1 MIYPL
6 VFLSGLAS
14 LVYEIAWIRQ
24 SSFAFGSSALAL
36 STVLAVFFLGLG
48 LGSWLFGCI
57 GTAAR
62 RPLLWC
68 AGLELLLA
76 LNGYASPELFDWAET
91 LFGHVY
97 LSFEPGSGALLAVR
111 GGLVTLLL
119 LPPTLLM
126 GGTLPLFCRQ
136 AIHDPARISTHLG
149 WLYGVNTLGATL
161 GCGLAGF
168 LLLPTLG
175 LNATLHAAAGLN
187 VVVGLGFAWLG
198 MAAGPLPLPDD
209 PSGAGLTR
217 DETAADT
224 PPRFLPGLLFF
235 LIGAVAL
242 ANELIW
248 ARFFT
253 HFIRNSVYTYTVALG
268 VVLAGTALGSLA
280 AGHSFDRSRGPRSL
294 LTTFAGLQAVAAAL
308 TLGLTHLPAEFW
320 RSLIPWGVLPYV
332 LLMLPPALV
341 AGACFPLLNRV
352 VAHDPRR
359 APRDIG
365 YMTALNILGCIV
377 GSLVTGYGLLP
388 WLGLDAAIYAAAGG
402 GILAAGLGMWGSS
415 NIAPEALSVLK
426 DMAANNF
433 PNSSRLIVGRALAR
447 QVGLKSD
454 LRIPGSYFSPIPK
467 FATATVLAAALWL
480 TLLTF
485 SPVRVPHDFMNDGDV
500 LLDLVEGYNSNLAVV
515 QRKQVKTLLIDRL
528 WQGVE
533 HRNYQ
538 IMVAH
543 VPMLHYP
550 DAKEV
555 LVVGLGAGTTAGRFL
570 RYGIEQLHIVDIEP
584 RLFDFTRKHFASAWM
599 DDPRVRLIR
608 EDGRNYLKHT
618 GRQYDVVSVEI
629 GQLDRPGVGVFYTRE
644 FYREV
649 HARLRQDGMIVQFVP
664 LSFLRPAEFASVLK
678 TFLAVFPNARLWY
691 NTEELLLIGFKG
703 ETRRPSPLS
712 FVQTVTEL
720 GLRDDLD
727 MYYWGGSNYVLTRFP
742 VFLAG
747 FLAAGPE
754 LSALADV
761 APAEEWTDDRL
772 QLSYSVSDY
781 DWRGRRAMMLVP
793 FLQQHLSPIDEGAV
807 PGSTDAGSLDT
818 ARRLRDLNV
827 ADIAASDI
835 LDQLD
840 TQPPLSPQT
849 VYERANEA
857 LRWNPKSLA
866 AQFRLRAAM
875 MAMGQGGGTEETV
888 P

>member
-24 SSFAFGSSALAL
+24 SAFAFGSSALAL

-48 LGSWLFGCI
+48 LGSWLFGRI
-57 GTAAR
+57 GAAVR
-62 RPLLWC
+62 WPLLWC

-76 LNGYASPELFDWAET
+76 ANGYASPALFDWAET
-91 LFGHVY
+91 LFGHLY
-97 LSFEPGSGALLAVR
+97 RSYEPGSVALLALR
-111 GGLVTLLL
+111 GGLVALLL

-136 AIHDPARISTHLG
+136 AIHDPARISTHLS
-149 WLYGVNTLGATL
+149 WLYGINTLGATV
-161 GCGLAGF
+161 GCGVAGF

-175 LNATLHAAAGLN
+175 LKATLHVAAGLN
-187 VVVGLGFAWLG
+187 VVAGLGFAGLG
-198 MAAGPLPLPDD
+198 VMRGPLPPMDC
-209 PSGAGLTR
+209 PSRAEPAR
-217 DETAADT
+217 AAPSHETISEA
-224 PPRFLPGLLFF
+224 PPRVLPGLLFF

-253 HFIRNSVYTYTVALG
+253 HFIRNSVYTYTIALG

-280 AGHSFDRSRGPRSL
+280 AGHGFDRARGPRQL
-294 LTTFAGLQAVAAAL
+294 LATFAGLQAGAAAL
-308 TLGLTHLPAEFW
+308 TLALTHLPAGFW
-320 RSLIPWGVLPYV
+320 RSLIPWGVLPYI
-332 LLMLPPALV
+332 LLMLPPAV
-341 AGACFPLLNRV
+341 IAGACFPLLNRM
-352 VAHDPRR
+352 VADDPRR

-365 YMTALNILGCIV
+365 YMTALNIVGCVV
-377 GSLVTGYGLLP
+377 GSLVTGYWLLP
-388 WLGLDAAIYAAAGG
+388 WWGLDASIYAATGSG
-402 GILAAGLGMWGSS
+402 VLAAGLAWFAS
-415 NIAPEALSVLK
+415 APPFDPAQ
-426 DMAANNF
+426 D
-433 PNSSRLIVGRALAR
+433 RLGERKIGYVTSASLFG
-447 QVGLKSD
+447 
-454 LRIPGSYFSPIPK
+454 
-467 FATATVLAAALWL
+467 TTVLWL
-480 TLLTF
+480 GLLVF
-485 SPVRVPHDFMNDGDV
+485 SPVRVPRDFMNAGDA
-500 LLDLVEGYNSNLAVV
+500 LLDMVEGYNSNLAVV
-515 QRKQVKTLLIDRL
+515 NRKQVKTLLIDRL

-533 HRNYQ
+533 QRNYQ
-538 IMVAH
+538 VMVTH

-570 RYGIEQLHIVDIEP
+570 RYGIEQLHVVDIEP
-584 RLFDFTRKHFASAWM
+584 RLFDFTRQHFDSSWM
-599 DDPRVRLIR
+599 DDPRVKLIR
-608 EDGRNYLKHT
+608 EDGRNYIKHT

-649 HARLRQDGMIVQFVP
+649 WARLRPDGMVVQFVP
-664 LSFLRPAEFASVLK
+664 LTFLRPAEFAGALK

-703 ETRRPSPLS
+703 ETRRPSPQS
-712 FVQTVTEL
+712 FVQTVTAR
-720 GLRDDLD
+720 GLREDLD
-727 MYYWGGSNYVLTRFP
+727 MYYWGGPNFTLTRFP

-754 LSALADV
+754 LKALADI

-793 FLQQHLSPIDEGAV
+793 HLQQHLSPMAEGAA

-818 ARRLRDLNV
+818 ARRIRELNV

-840 TQPPLSPQT
+840 TSPPPSPQAI
-849 VYERANEA
+849 YERASEA

-866 AQFRLRAAM
+866 AQFRQRAAA
-875 MAMGQGGGTEETV
+875 MAMGQGGGAVEEV

>member
-1 MIYPL
+1 VIYPL

-24 SSFAFGSSALAL
+24 SAFAFGSSALAL

-48 LGSWLFGCI
+48 LGSWLFGRI
-57 GTAAR
+57 GTAVR

-76 LNGYASPELFDWAET
+76 VNGYASPALFDWAEG
-91 LFGHVY
+91 LFGHIY
-97 LSFEPGSGALLAVR
+97 RSYEPGSVALLALR
-111 GGLVTLLL
+111 GGLVASLL

-136 AIHDPARISTHLG
+136 AIHDPARISTHLS
-149 WLYGVNTLGATL
+149 WLYGVNTLGATV
-161 GCGLAGF
+161 GCGVAGF

-175 LNATLHAAAGLN
+175 LKATLHVAAGLN
-187 VVVGLGFAWLG
+187 VLAGLGFAGLG
-198 MAAGPLPLPDD
+198 VMRGRLPPMDCPSRAEPARAA
-209 PSGAGLTR
+209 PSHEAIS
-217 DETAADT
+217 EA
-224 PPRFLPGLLFF
+224 PPRVLPGLLFF

-253 HFIRNSVYTYTVALG
+253 HFIRNSVYTYTIALG

-280 AGHSFDRSRGPRSL
+280 AGHGFDRARGVRRL
-294 LTTFAGLQAVAAAL
+294 LTIFAGLQAGAAVL
-308 TLGLTHLPAEFW
+308 TLTLTHLPAGFW
-320 RSLIPWGVLPYV
+320 RSLIPWGVLPYI
-332 LLMLPPALV
+332 LLMLPPAV
-341 AGACFPLLNRV
+341 IAGACFPLLNRMV
-352 VAHDPRR
+352 TDDPRR

-365 YMTALNILGCIV
+365 YMTALNIVGCVV

-388 WLGLDAAIYAAAGG
+388 WWGLDASIYAATGG
-402 GILAAGLGMWGSS
+402 GIVAAGLGVWAKRKPLPGPPLIRGGRKGSS
-415 NIAPEALSVLK
+415 
-426 DMAANNF
+426 
-433 PNSSRLIVGRALAR
+433 LIG
-447 QVGLKSD
+447 GDDKSPPD
-454 LRIPGSYFSPIPK
+454 KGGWGVK
-467 FATATVLAAALWL
+467 GATVFTAAAVWL
-480 TLLTF
+480 GLLVF
-485 SPVRVPHDFMNDGDV
+485 SPVRVPRDFMNAGDA
-500 LLDLVEGYNSNLAVV
+500 LLDMVEGYNSNLAVV
-515 QRKQVKTLLIDRL
+515 NRQQVKTLLIDRL

-533 HRNYQ
+533 QRNYQ
-538 IMVAH
+538 VMVAH

-570 RYGIEQLHIVDIEP
+570 RYGIEQLHVVDIEP
-584 RLFDFTRKHFASAWM
+584 RLFDFTRQHFDSSWM
-599 DDPRVRLIR
+599 DDPRVKLIR

-618 GRQYDVVSVEI
+618 GRQYDMVSVEI

-649 HARLRQDGMIVQFVP
+649 QARLRPDGMVVQFVP
-664 LSFLRPAEFASVLK
+664 LTFLRPAEFAGVLK

-703 ETRRPSPLS
+703 ETRRPSPQS
-712 FVQTVTEL
+712 FVQTVVER

-727 MYYWGGSNYVLTRFP
+727 MYYWGGPNYTLTRFP

-754 LSALADV
+754 LKALADI

-781 DWRGRRAMMLVP
+781 DWRGRRAMLLVP
-793 FLQQHLSPIDEGAV
+793 HLQQHLSPMEEGAA
-807 PGSTDAGSLDT
+807 PGSMDAGSLDT
-818 ARRLRDLNV
+818 ARRIRELNV

-840 TQPPLSPQT
+840 TSPPPSPQA
-849 VYERANEA
+849 VYERASEA

-866 AQFRLRAAM
+866 AQFRQRAAA
-875 MAMGQGGGTEETV
+875 MAMGQSGEAEETAR
-888 P
+888 